1 MDSNSSSDS
10 EMERFYKS
18 TAVVGMSKNEDKP
31 AHFVPRSNIEH
42 GYNVSPVIPT
52 LTAAYLKSKSLGRKS
67 YVIIADTSE
76 KIDIEVFR
84 RSEDVRPIVSNAIKK
99 VVHHEA
105 KVIWMQSG
113 LYNEQAEKNL
123 L

>member
-1 MDSNSSSDS
+1 MDSNSRSDS
-10 EMERFYKS
+10 EMERFYKN

-31 AHFVPRSNIEH
+31 AHFVPGYDIEH

-52 LTAAYLKSKSLGRKS
+52 LTAEYLKSKSLGRKS
-67 YVIIADTSE
+67 YAIIADTSE
-76 KIDIEVFR
+76 KIVFR

-105 KVIWMQSG
+105 KVIWTQSG
-113 LYNEQAEKNL
+113 LYNE
-123 L
+123 

>member
-31 AHFVPRSNIEH
+31 AHFVPRYDIEH

-52 LTAAYLKSKSLGRKS
+52 LTAEYLKSESW
-67 YVIIADTSE
+67 
-76 KIDIEVFR
+76 
-84 RSEDVRPIVSNAIKK
+84 KK
-99 VVHHEA
+99 V
-105 KVIWMQSG
+105 ICN
-113 LYNEQAEKNL
+113 YCRYI
-123 L
+123 

>member
-1 MDSNSSSDS
+1 MDSNSRSDS
-10 EMERFYKS
+10 EMERFYKN

-52 LTAAYLKSKSLGRKS
+52 LTAEYLKSKSLGRKS
-67 YVIIADTSE
+67 YAIIADTSE

-105 KVIWMQSG
+105 KVIWKQSG
-113 LYNEQAEKNL
+113 LYNE
-123 L
+123 

>member
-10 EMERFYKS
+10 EMERFYKN

-31 AHFVPRSNIEH
+31 AHFVPRYDIEH

-52 LTAAYLKSKSLGRKS
+52 LTAEYLKSKSLGRKS

-105 KVIWMQSG
+105 KVIWKQSG
-113 LYNEQAEKNL
+113 LYNE
-123 L
+123 